1 MDPAYIWLILAF
13 GLMVAEVVGTDF
25 FLLFLGV
32 AALVTSIVTF
42 LLAGSITFSAQCI
55 LYGVLSL
62 IFVVIWLLRHKR
74 KGPSQG
80 DYTPNSGFDS
90 LKGIQTEVAEVG
102 TDGTFKI
109 IVKDSV
115 CLARAASDGT
125 QFAVGD
131 RVKIVDI
138 DETTSRPVV
147 EKI

>member
-42 LLAGSITFSAQCI
+42 LASEISFSAQCI

-62 IFVVIWLLRHKR
+62 VFVVIWLLRHKR
-74 KGPSQG
+74 KGPRQG

-90 LKGIQTEVAEVG
+90 LKGIQTEIAEVG
-102 TDGTFKI
+102 SDGTFKI
-109 IVKDSV
+109 IGKDSV
-115 CLARAASDGT
+115 CLARAASEGT